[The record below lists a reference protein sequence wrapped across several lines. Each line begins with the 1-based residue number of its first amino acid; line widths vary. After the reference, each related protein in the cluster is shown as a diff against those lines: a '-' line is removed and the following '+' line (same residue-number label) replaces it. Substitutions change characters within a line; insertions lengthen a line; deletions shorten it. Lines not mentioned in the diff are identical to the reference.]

1 MAKKDKKDTKAEK
14 AKKAADPNDPASM
27 NRRQQMV
34 ETYRMT
40 RRADPA
46 VRWWLPGSFLLA
58 GGVGGYLVYLIPPQG
73 TFGLVMAVISG
84 IMIGLLVAMILFGRR
99 AQKAA
104 YRQMEGQLG
113 GGARA
118 LSMLRRGWKTEEM
131 VGFNKQQDM
140 VHRVVGPPGIVLVG
154 EGNPNRLKQLMAGE
168 RRKHERVVDGVPVHE
183 VQVGNGEGQVP
194 LPRLVKH
201 VRKLGR
207 NVKPAEMTDILH
219 RLKAL
224 DAQRPKVPMPHGPV
238 PTNMK
243 GMRQNLRGR

>member
-1 MAKKDKKDTKAEK
+1 MAKKDKKAEK
-14 AKKAADPNDPASM
+14 AAKPSDPAAM

-40 RRADPA
+40 KRVDP
-46 VRWWLPGSFLLA
+46 VIGWLLLGSFLLA
-58 GGVGGYLVYLIPPQG
+58 GLVGGYLIYLIPPQG

-84 IMIGLLVAMILFGRR
+84 ILLGLLAAMIIFGRR

-113 GGARA
+113 AGARA
-118 LSMLRRGWKTEEM
+118 LTMLRRGWKIEEM

-154 EGNPNRLKQLMAGE
+154 EGNPQRLKQLLAGE
-168 RRKHERVVDGVPVHE
+168 RRKHERVLDGVPVHE
-183 VQVGNGEGQVP
+183 VMVGDGDGQVP

-207 NVKPAEMTDILH
+207 NVKPAEITDILH

-224 DAQRPKVPMPHGPV
+224 DSQRPKVPMPHGPM
-238 PTNMK
+238 PTSMK